1 MPPLGVS
8 NFEGLGKFPK
18 IVLTTCVRRVIM
30 VFTVGPKVDRLGT
43 LTTG

>member
-8 NFEGLGKFPK
+8 KFEGLGKFPK